1 MGDVNDVAGGP
12 DAADPAE
19 PARLAGPDEQADGTD
34 FEDSV
39 EPDEEDGTADFEADE
54 DSGGAARSPHAVQRV
69 TWAELFFDLVF
80 VFAVTQVAHAVSVG
94 SGWGD
99 VGRSLLLFVPFW
111 WAWVGTT
118 ILFNGLVISATRRHL
133 LLFAV
138 AGAAFVMAVAVPDAY
153 GSRGVLFAAAY
164 AGARVV
170 LGLAM
175 QARGVFRV
183 RLNPFTVAI
192 LMIPVWIGGAL
203 APEDARQWIWLAA
216 ALVELSVPIVLGRR
230 LDYMEFDAAHLPERF
245 GLFVI
250 IALGETLVG
259 IGQGG
264 TRNALDG
271 AEAFTLFVAFV
282 FSCGLWWTYFQYGA
296 SATEHALKTARIPA
310 VLVRSIFS
318 YGHLAFIAGI
328 ILAAA
333 GMAQAAAAPAEHLHG
348 VHALLLGAGTALY
361 IGTFCFTRIKMFGG
375 ASVFRL
381 AASGLA
387 LGVTLASPGLPAVAP
402 LIMLTALVLALN
414 AFELYWVGSGRPLL
428 LVKIGT
434 GAAGN

>member
-1 MGDVNDVAGGP
+1 VEDPDGGN
-12 DAADPAE
+12 AVE
-19 PARLAGPDEQADGTD
+19 PGEDDGT
-34 FEDSV
+34 S
-39 EPDEEDGTADFEADE
+39 DFEADD
-54 DSGGAARSPHAVQRV
+54 DSPEGGPEHSPHAVQRV

-80 VFAVTQVAHAVSVG
+80 VFAVTQVAHSVSVG
-94 SGWGD
+94 RGWGD

-153 GSRGVLFAAAY
+153 GNRGVLFAAAY
-164 AGARVV
+164 ASARVV

-175 QARGVFRV
+175 RARGAFRV
-183 RLNPFTVAI
+183 RLDPFTVAM

-203 APEDARQWIWLAA
+203 APEDARQWVWLAA
-216 ALVELSVPIVLGRR
+216 AAVELSVPIVLGHR
-230 LDYMEFDAAHLPERF
+230 LDYMEFEAAHLPERF

-264 TRNALDG
+264 TRTALDG

-296 SATEHALKTARIPA
+296 SATEHALKTARVPA

-318 YGHLAFIAGI
+318 YGHLAFVGGI

-333 GMAQAAAAPAEHLHG
+333 GMAQAAAAPTARLHG
-348 VHALLLGAGTALY
+348 AHAVLLGAGTALY
-361 IGTFCFTRIKMFGG
+361 MGTFCFTRIKMFGG

-381 AASGLA
+381 TATGAALA
-387 LGVTLASPGLPAVAP
+387 ITLASPGLPALAP
-402 LIMLTALVLALN
+402 LILLTALVLALN
-414 AFELYWVGSGRPLL
+414 AFELFWVGTRRPLL